1 MGGQA
6 HEQKGSPIGLGAALA
21 LALGV
26 FLVCGG
32 LEPSQRIV
40 ASVFAGAVV
49 LWVTEALPLAITALL
64 STVMLVVTGALPSRQ
79 AFAAYGDPV
88 VLLFVGSFILAQA
101 MHVTGLDRRLAFWL
115 LRMPLATRTASSLL
129 LTLGVISCVIS
140 LFVSNTA
147 TTAMLLPIGLT
158 ILRAMNLQQRDHP
171 VSNSYLLMLTWG
183 SSIAVGTIV
192 GTPPNV
198 LGVGLIRQ
206 ATGQSINF
214 VEWAIFAMPIT
225 IALLVVAWL
234 ILRRWRCEVPST
246 QEARAVAIEE
256 YERLGPTKPSE
267 RATMLAFSVAL
278 VLWIVPGLAEY
289 TLGAA
294 APLTKQ
300 LTSRIP
306 EAVAALVGAVLLFV
320 LPCSDTE
327 SGRAISWREASGIEW
342 GTILLFAGGLALGEA
357 TQASGLAAT
366 VGHSIAGFFGATD
379 VWAITAIAIAMGIVV
394 SELASNTA
402 AANIVVPVAIALGI
416 GAGVSPI
423 PPALGATIGCNLG
436 FMLPISTP
444 PNAIIYSSGLV
455 RPGVMLR
462 SGLIFDVLGFALTWL
477 ALRLILPA
485 MGLADPR

>member
-1 MGGQA
+1 M
-6 HEQKGSPIGLGAALA
+6 GLG
-21 LALGV
+21 LGV
-26 FLVCGG
+26 YLLAGG
-32 LEPSQRIV
+32 LEQGPRTV
-40 ASVFAGAVV
+40 AAVFAAAVV

-64 STVMLVVTGALPSRQ
+64 ATVALVVTGALPARQ
-79 AFAAYGDPV
+79 AFAAYGDPI

-101 MHVTGLDRRLAFWL
+101 MHECGLDRRLAYWL
-115 LRMPLATRTASSLL
+115 LRKPWATRTASSML
-129 LTLGVISCVIS
+129 LTLGVVACVIS

-158 ILRAMNLQQRDHP
+158 ILRAMNVQRRDHP

-183 SSIAVGTIV
+183 SSVAVGTIV

-206 ATGQSINF
+206 ATGHSINF
-214 VEWAIFAMPIT
+214 VDWAIFAMPIT
-225 IALLVVAWL
+225 IALLLLAWL
-234 ILRRWRCEVPST
+234 LLGRWRSEVPST
-246 QEARAVAIEE
+246 QEARVVAIEE
-256 YERLGPTKPSE
+256 YERLGPMKPSE

-278 VLWIVPGLAEY
+278 ALWIVPGLAEY
-289 TLGAA
+289 VLGSDTA
-294 APLTKQ
+294 LTKT
-300 LTSRIP
+300 LASRIP
-306 EAVAALVGAVLLFV
+306 EAVAALIGAALLFV
-320 LPCSDTE
+320 IPCADTE
-327 SGRAISWREASGIEW
+327 SGRAISWRQASGIEW

-379 VWAITAIAIAMGIVV
+379 VWAITAIAIGMGIVV

-402 AANIVVPVAIALGI
+402 AANIVVPVAIALAI
-416 GAGVSPI
+416 GSGANPI

-455 RPGVMLR
+455 KPGVMMR
-462 SGLIFDVLGFALTWL
+462 TGLIFDLLGFALTWL
-477 ALRLILPA
+477 SLRLILPA
-485 MGLADPR
+485 MGLADVR

>member
-1 MGGQA
+1 M
-6 HEQKGSPIGLGAALA
+6 GLGMAVYLLA
-21 LALGV
+21 
-26 FLVCGG
+26 GG
-32 LEPSQRIV
+32 LEAAPRTV
-40 ASVFAGAVV
+40 AAVFAAAVA

-64 STVMLVVTGALPSRQ
+64 ATVALVVSGALPARQ
-79 AFAAYGDPV
+79 AFSAYGDPI
-88 VLLFVGSFILAQA
+88 VLLFIGSFILAEA
-101 MHVTGLDRRLAFWL
+101 MHVSGLDRRLAYWL
-115 LRMPLATRTASSLL
+115 LRKRWPTRNASSLL
-129 LTLGVISCVIS
+129 LTLGGIACVIS

-158 ILRAMNLQQRDHP
+158 TLRAMRVDQRDHP
-171 VSNSYLLMLTWG
+171 VANSMLLMLTWG

-206 ATGQSINF
+206 ATGVSINF

-225 IALLVVAWL
+225 IALLLLAWFQ
-234 ILRRWRCEVPST
+234 LRRWKGPSPST
-246 QEARAVAIEE
+246 SEARDLATEE
-256 YERLGPTKPSE
+256 YERLGPMKPSE
-267 RATMLAFSVAL
+267 RATMIAFSVAL
-278 VLWIVPGLAEY
+278 LLWIVPGLAEY
-289 TLGAA
+289 TLGAS
-294 APLTKQ
+294 APLTKT
-300 LTSRIP
+300 LTSRLP
-306 EAVAALVGAVLLFV
+306 EAVAALIGAGLLFV

-327 SGRAISWREASGIEW
+327 SGRAISWRQASGIEW

-366 VGHSIAGFFGATD
+366 VGHSVARAFGATD
-379 VWAITAIAIAMGIVV
+379 VWAITALAIGLGIVV

-402 AANIVVPVAIALGI
+402 AANIVVPVAIALAI
-416 GAGVSPI
+416 GAGVNPI

-455 RPGVMLR
+455 RPGVMMR
-462 SGLIFDVLGFALTWL
+462 TGLIFDVLGFAVTWL

-485 MGLADPR
+485 MGLAD